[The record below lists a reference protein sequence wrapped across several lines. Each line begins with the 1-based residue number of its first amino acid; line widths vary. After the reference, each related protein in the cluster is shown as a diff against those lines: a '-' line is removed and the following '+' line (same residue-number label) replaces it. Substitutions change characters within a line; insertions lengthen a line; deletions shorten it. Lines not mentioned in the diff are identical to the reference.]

1 MKSERSWGRLGM
13 KSEWITHTFGDV
25 CLRIYSGG
33 TPSTKQAEYWN
44 GEINWLSSGETGKR
58 YIYDTD
64 RKITELGV
72 SKSSTQLAH
81 KGDTVVA
88 SAGQGYTRGQASY
101 LLIDTY
107 VNQSVIVF
115 HANAEL
121 IDDKFLFF
129 NLGSRYE
136 ELRQLSDGTS
146 TRGGLSGW
154 IVKRMEIDLPPLDE
168 QKQIVGILSA
178 IDNKIE
184 LNTMINENLEQQA
197 QAIFRSWFVDFEP
210 FGGVMPDDWRTGSLS
225 EICKYSKDKVNIED
239 LTLDTYYSTENMQPN
254 RQGAVKATTLPSIK
268 QTTACKKGD
277 VLISNIRPYFKKI
290 IYCFADCGCSTD
302 VLCFVPN
309 RSEYSAFLY
318 CALYSDKFFD
328 YMVAGSKG
336 TKMPRGDKQ
345 QIMMYPICIPSDA
358 YLEKF
363 NKAVLPMLE
372 TVYTNR
378 LEADNLAMLRDTL
391 LPKLMNGEIDV
402 SQVQI

>member
-1 MKSERSWGRLGM
+1 M

-115 HANAEL
+115 HANAEV

-210 FGGVMPDDWRTGSLS
+210 FGGVMPDDWRMGTLS
-225 EICKYSKDKVNIED
+225 EIAEINSGKRPPMRQADKTDNVYVP
-239 LTLDTYYSTENMQPN
+239 LV
-254 RQGAVKATTLPSIK
+254 GAASVMGYTNE
-268 QTTACKKGD
+268 
-277 VLISNIRPYFKKI
+277 SNH
-290 IYCFADCGCSTD
+290 
-302 VLCFVPN
+302 
-309 RSEYSAFLY
+309 
-318 CALYSDKFFD
+318 SDKILVIGRVGTHGIVQRFNIPCWTSDNTLVLTSPYYEYTYQVLKRID
-328 YMVAGSKG
+328 YTAMNRGS
-336 TKMPRGDKQ
+336 TQPLITQGD
-345 QIMMYPICIPSDA
+345 M
-358 YLEKF
+358 
-363 NKAVLPMLE
+363 NKAEIFLPDEKYILKYE
-372 TVYTNR
+372 SLVGTLFAQYEHNR
-378 LEADNLAMLRDTL
+378 AENENLAALRDTL

-402 SQVQI
+402 SEVNI